1 MMFVMANT
9 LRELS
14 YDGRFSRQNKD
25 WAEHIE
31 IPENISRGRNLNLDY
46 VIESHPAVL
55 DGFIDMARAEIRMQR
70 IEQAIGENE
79 VTITA
84 ETRGYEAE
92 GHKGHGIRLI
102 EKEYAGEKFFLMEHD
117 EFGSDVAGIIV
128 AENGQLVAE
137 DLWNGFDAGAL
148 EAVSEY
154 LQENGTT
161 LYDLTEFLERFCCNP
176 AEWTDT
182 YNQKKYRQYRKTYGK
197 KRWQEKMNWE
207 QMSGLIFMQ
216 LVRCSCRKA

>member
-1 MMFVMANT
+1 MLF
-9 LRELS
+9 RS
-14 YDGRFSRQNKD
+14 
-25 WAEHIE
+25 HIE
-31 IPENISRGRNLNLDY
+31 VPENISRGRNLNLDY

-92 GHKGHGIRLI
+92 GHNGTWHTVD

-161 LYDLTEFLERFCCNP
+161 LYDLTEFPKDSVVRSEER
-176 AEWTDT
+176 
-182 YNQKKYRQYRKTYGK
+182 RVGK
-197 KRWQEKMNWE
+197 ECRSRW
-207 QMSGLIFMQ
+207 SPYH
-216 LVRCSCRKA
+216 

>member
-1 MMFVMANT
+1 M
-9 LRELS
+9 
-14 YDGRFSRQNKD
+14 
-25 WAEHIE
+25 
-31 IPENISRGRNLNLDY
+31 
-46 VIESHPAVL
+46 
-55 DGFIDMARAEIRMQR
+55 
-70 IEQAIGENE
+70 
-79 VTITA
+79 TITA

-92 GHKGHGIRLI
+92 GHNGTWHTVD

-161 LYDLTEFLERFCCNP
+161 LYDLTEFPKDSVGVDRHL
-176 AEWTDT
+176 
-182 YNQKKYRQYRKTYGK
+182 QSKKYRQYRKIPGK
-197 KRWQEKMNWE
+197 KRWQEKMNLE
-207 QMSGLIFMQ
+207 RMSGLISMQ
-216 LVRCSCRKA
+216 SVRCSCQKA